1 MRVSG
6 VSGSVVAGL
15 PGLAGVEVTVVER
28 EADGSWSA
36 HVVTAAGAVVCG
48 PGCGTAS
55 GRVTELGG

>member
-1 MRVSG
+1 M
-6 VSGSVVAGL
+6 